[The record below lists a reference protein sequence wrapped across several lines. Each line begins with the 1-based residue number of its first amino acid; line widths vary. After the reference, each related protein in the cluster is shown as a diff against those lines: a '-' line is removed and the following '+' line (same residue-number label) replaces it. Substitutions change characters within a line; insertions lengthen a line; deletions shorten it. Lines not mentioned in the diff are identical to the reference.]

1 MSENRKTVNIY
12 TDGAC
17 SGNPGPGGWGA
28 ILEFGPHIKEMSGF
42 MAGTTNNRMELF
54 AAISALGALKEPC
67 EVDLY
72 SDSAYLVNAFNEHW
86 IDGWKKNGWK
96 NAAKAPVENQDLWFI
111 LLAQTKKHHVNFYKV
126 KGHADNPRNNRCD
139 ELARAA
145 IDEFRRL
152 NPEIQEKE
160 GKD

>member
-1 MSENRKTVNIY
+1 MKKVNIY

-86 IDGWKKNGWK
+86 IDGWNKNGWK